1 MVIALNSAGAQAL
14 RELANSLPVAVAN
27 ILSSTERL
35 VSVYQSVSEKVGV
48 HSEDFRN
55 MLMLIKSAQ
64 EKSAEA
70 IEVLPPMMRKTAAD
84 IDDYVATHRTVSGNE
99 QA

>member
-14 RELANSLPVAVAN
+14 RELANALPVAIAN
-27 ILSSTERL
+27 ILTETEKL
-35 VSVYQSVSEKVGV
+35 ISVYQSVSDSVGV

-70 IEVLPPMMRKTAAD
+70 IEVLPPMMQRTAAE
-84 IDDYVATHRTVSGNE
+84 IDNYVATHRSVSGNP
-99 QA
+99 QT